1 MARQRKAGNADGFV
15 FFDVLYEDGARSSNR
30 KVPSSELGGIDGDAT
45 AKLYVEAQDQKIAE
59 ISGRPPGAIKSIVRS
74 RPR

>member
-1 MARQRKAGNADGFV
+1 MTRREKAANAGGFV
-15 FFDVLYEDGARSSNR
+15 SFDVLYEDGARSSNR
-30 KVPSSELGGIDGDAT
+30 KVPSSELGGINGDAL

-59 ISGRPPGAIKSIVRS
+59 ISGRPRGVIKSVVRS